1 MSAANGTT
9 ITDLFCGAGGSST
22 GAEQIPGVT
31 VRMAANH
38 WRLAIDTH
46 QANHPDTAHDCA
58 DISQVEP
65 SRYPTTDILWAS
77 PECTNHSV
85 AKGISRQRRAEARQR
100 DLLGLLEDPLP
111 DDAAV
116 RSRATMWDVLR
127 FAEVHRYRAIITE
140 NVVDAAKWELMPAWR
155 MGLANLGYDYRFVFL
170 NSAHAQRFGAP
181 APQSRDRMY
190 VVAWRKGERAPDFE
204 AITRPRCWCVE
215 HGWVDGRQ
223 SWKRQ
228 DREPWGRYGAQYVY
242 TCTHANCGRVVE
254 PWTMGAYTA
263 IDWDIPAERIGDRA
277 KPLAEKTMRRIREGL
292 RRYGMAEP
300 LIQRINN
307 QGEASMAHLSSP
319 VSEPMRT
326 LTASGSQAILDPTG
340 VLIDAVHGSPVITT
354 TDEPMRTLTT
364 AYTRGLLIPTEGRDG
379 KRARSDVE
387 PLRTQT
393 TRNETGL
400 LMPYYGATKSA
411 KPTSEPMGTLTT
423 TDRYALVT
431 MRQHM
436 GARPVTEPIPTI
448 SAGGNHHALMST
460 DVLDVDD
467 CGFRMLEPKE
477 VTWGMAFPHHYQML
491 GTKREQVKLAGN
503 AVTPPAGRDLIGTV
517 VEAIT
522 GEQVAA

>member
-1 MSAANGTT
+1 MNQPNSVT

-65 SRYPTTDILWAS
+65 RRYPTTDILWAS

-85 AKGISRQRRAEARQR
+85 AKGISRQRRVEAHRQ
-100 DLLGLLEDPLP
+100 DLLGMLEDPLP

-127 FAEVHRYRAIITE
+127 FAEYHRYRAIITE

-155 MGLANLGYDYRFVFL
+155 MGLSNLGYDYRFVFL

-204 AITRPRCWCVE
+204 AITRPTCWCE
-215 HGWVDGRQ
+215 DHGWVAGRQ
-223 SWKRQ
+223 TWKHPE
-228 DREPWGRYGAQYVY
+228 REPWGRYGAQYIY
-242 TCTHANCGRVVE
+242 TCTTPKCGKPVE
-254 PWTMGAYTA
+254 PATLGAYTA
-263 IDWDIPAERIGDRA
+263 IDWSIPAQRIGDRA
-277 KPLAEKTMRRIREGL
+277 KPLADKTMRRIREGL
-292 RRYGMAEP
+292 RRYGMTEP
-300 LIQRINN
+300 LVQRINN
-307 QGEASMAHLSSP
+307 QQGGHSMAHLSTP
-319 VSEPMRT
+319 VSAPFGT

-340 VLIDAVHGSPVITT
+340 ALVLEAAGNTYDSADPHHPAYGHEGGYMRIWPST
-354 TDEPMRTLTT
+354 EPLRTLHTT
-364 AYTRGLLIPTEGRDG
+364 MSKALLIPTEGRDG
-379 KRARSDVE
+379 KRARSDME

-423 TDRYALVT
+423 TDRYAL
-431 MRQHM
+431 
-436 GARPVTEPIPTI
+436 IPTPTSSKEI
-448 SAGGNHHALMST
+448 
-460 DVLDVDD
+460 DVDD

-477 VTWGMAFPHHYQML
+477 VTWGMAFPHDYQML

-522 GEQVAA
+522 GEPVAA

>member
-1 MSAANGTT
+1 
-9 ITDLFCGAGGSST
+9 
-22 GAEQIPGVT
+22 
-31 VRMAANH
+31 MAANH

-65 SRYPTTDILWAS
+65 SRYPSTDILWAS

-85 AKGISRQRRAEARQR
+85 AKGISRQKRAEARQR

-127 FAEVHRYRAIITE
+127 FAEFHRYKAIITE

-204 AITRPRCWCVE
+204 AITRPRCWCAE

-242 TCTHANCGRVVE
+242 TCTRPNCGRVVE

-263 IDWDIPAERIGDRA
+263 IDWSIPAERIGDRA

-307 QGEASMAHLSSP
+307 QGEASMAHLSTP

-326 LTASGSQAILDPTG
+326 LTASGAQAILDPTG
-340 VLIDAVHGSPVITT
+340 ALVLEAAGNTYDSADPKHPAYGHEGGYMRIWPATEPLRTLHTSASKAVLVPDGVLIGAVHGSPVITT

-387 PLRTQT
+387 PMRTQT

-400 LMPYYGATKSA
+400 LMPYYGAAKSA

-423 TDRYALVT
+423 TDRYALV
-431 MRQHM
+431 
-436 GARPVTEPIPTI
+436 PTPP
-448 SAGGNHHALMST
+448 S
-460 DVLDVDD
+460 DREVDVDD

-477 VTWGMAFPHHYQML
+477 VTWGMAFPRDYQML

-522 GEQVAA
+522 GETVAA

>member
-1 MSAANGTT
+1 MSADGIT

-38 WRLAIDTH
+38 WQLAIDTH
-46 QANHPDTAHDCA
+46 QANHPQTAHDCA

-65 SRYPTTDILWAS
+65 RRYPTTDILWAS

-127 FAEVHRYRAIITE
+127 FAEFHRYKAIITE

-155 MGLANLGYDYRFVFL
+155 MGLSNLGYDYRFVFL

-190 VVAWRKGERAPDFE
+190 VVAWMRGERIPDFE
-204 AITRPRCWCVE
+204 AITRPRCWCAE
-215 HGWVDGRQ
+215 HGWVKGRQ
-223 SWKRQ
+223 TWKHPE
-228 DREPWGRYGAQYVY
+228 REPWGRYGAQYIY
-242 TCTHANCGRVVE
+242 TCTHPKCGKPVE
-254 PWTMGAYTA
+254 PATLGAYTA
-263 IDWDIPAERIGDRA
+263 IDWSIPAQRIGDRA

-307 QGEASMAHLSSP
+307 QGDASMAHLSSP

-340 VLIDAVHGSPVITT
+340 ALVLEAAGNTYDSADPKHPGYGR
-354 TDEPMRTLTT
+354 EGGYMRIWPST
-364 AYTRGLLIPTEGRDG
+364 
-379 KRARSDVE
+379 E
-387 PLRTQT
+387 PLRTLHT
-393 TRNETGL
+393 TASKGL

-423 TDRYALVT
+423 TDRYALV
-431 MRQHM
+431 
-436 GARPVTEPIPTI
+436 PTPP
-448 SAGGNHHALMST
+448 S
-460 DVLDVDD
+460 DREVDVDD
-467 CGFRMLEPKE
+467 CGFRMLAPKE
-477 VTWGMAFPHHYQML
+477 VAWGMAFPRDYQML